1 MKLAFGALALFFS
14 SGLANAQTW
23 DTSGNGMLKGT
34 YYFRE
39 TGYALGDFAG
49 DLQYAVAVYGN
60 ITFSGTG
67 TYTMSAIAYDSEG
80 HYGPYGPSGTYAISA
95 SGYGYISSPV
105 SSGALIY
112 GLVSQN
118 GIFVGS
124 ATESYFDMFVA
135 APVGSPAAT
144 AATFKGTYTIA
155 SMDLSGFSPLYTAS
169 YMYQI
174 NPDGAGNVPAFNISG
189 YYGGYGTQVI
199 PQTLPAVKYIFQ
211 NGAGVITF
219 PSNANAPYLEG
230 QEYIYISPD
239 GNFIFGGSPQ
249 SWDFFVGVRAGSG
262 TPSFGGLFY
271 QAGMDEDASTLSAGY
286 ATLDTYYGALDA
298 ISGSVIGHQRLEY
311 SNAAAGVVAVEG
323 YTYSD
328 SYTLKSDG
336 TYANSVMRY
345 AVGANGAIRI
355 GSGIG
360 PELGI
365 SVALAAPSASGN
377 GVYIFPTGVVNAASN
392 APFTAGVSPGELV
405 TIYGQNLADNTY
417 TAASLPFPK
426 TLGNNVQVTVNG
438 TAAPIYFVSPGE
450 ISFLIPYGT
459 NTTVASIQVSTNGTA
474 SNTVTLP
481 VYQTTP
487 GVFTNPVGGLGTA
500 AALHLDYSLVNS
512 AKPAQPGETI
522 QVFVTG
528 LGAVSPAV
536 ADGAA
541 GPDNPLSDTS
551 NTITAYVNGQQATV
565 GYAGLAPDLGGL
577 YQVNL
582 TVPTGLASGTYTLDI
597 AGPDSDAAESTI
609 PVGTASGS
617 SAVAPTPSFLARR
630 RGGAKR

>member
-1 MKLAFGALALFFS
+1 MRFVQTAVFFLLAAI
-14 SGLANAQTW
+14 GLADAQTW

-39 TGYALGDFAG
+39 TGYALSDAAG
-49 DLQYAVAVYGN
+49 DLNYAVAVYGN

-67 TYTMSAIAYDSEG
+67 TYTMSAILFDSNG
-80 HYGPYGPSGTYAISA
+80 NYGNYGPSGTYAISA

-105 SSGALIY
+105 SNGAQIY
-112 GLVSQN
+112 GLVSQG
-118 GIFVGS
+118 GIFIGS

-144 AATFKGTYTIA
+144 ASTFKGTYTIA
-155 SMDLSGFSPLYTAS
+155 AMDLSSGSPLYTS
-169 YMYQI
+169 SSLYQI

-189 YYGGYGTQVI
+189 YFGGYGTQVVS
-199 PQTLPAVKYIFQ
+199 QTLPAVKYIFQ
-211 NGAGVITF
+211 NGAGVITY
-219 PSNANAPYLEG
+219 PNNANAAYLAG
-230 QEYIYISPD
+230 QEYLYISPD

-249 SWDFFVGVRAGSG
+249 SWDFFVGVRMGSG
-262 TPSFGGLFY
+262 TPAFSGLFY
-271 QAGMDEDASTLSAGY
+271 QAGMDEDASTLSSGY

-298 ISGSVIGHQRLEY
+298 ISGSVIGHQRIEY
-311 SNAAAGVVAVEG
+311 SNAAAGAIGVEG

-328 SYTLKSDG
+328 TYSVTSNG
-336 TYANSVMRY
+336 TYTTPAMKY

-365 SVALAAPSASGN
+365 SVALAAPSVSGN

-392 APFTAGVSPGELV
+392 APFTAGVSPGELM
-405 TIYGQNLADNTY
+405 TIYGQNLAAST
-417 TAASLPFPK
+417 TAATSLPFPT
-426 TLGNNVQVTVNG
+426 TLGNVQVMVNSV
-438 TAAPIYFVSPGE
+438 AAPIYFVSSGE

-459 NTTVASIQVSTNGTA
+459 NTSVASIQVNNNGTA

-481 VYQTTP
+481 VFQTTP

-500 AALHLDYSLVNS
+500 AALHADYSLVNA

-522 QVFVTG
+522 LVFVTG
-528 LGAVSPAV
+528 LGAVSPTV
-536 ADGAA
+536 PDGSA
-541 GPDNPLSDTS
+541 GPESPLSNTS
-551 NTITAYVNGQQATV
+551 NTITAYINGQQAAV

-577 YQVNL
+577 YQINL
-582 TVPTGLASGTYTLDI
+582 TVPTGLASGTYTLDVS
-597 AGPDSDAAESTI
+597 GPDSDATEAMI
-609 PVGTASGS
+609 PVGTVSSS
-617 SAVAPTPSFLARR
+617 SAAQPAAHFSPRR
-630 RGGAKR
+630 RGGR